1 MRLISML
8 SAEDFI
14 HDYYQEQLS
23 NWRSTENLEL
33 GEIVSEISSEL
44 LKNLNNM
51 KYVVLYLIT

>member
-8 SAEDFI
+8 SPEDFI